1 MKIPPLFKDQ
11 ETSLKFEETNNIVFD
26 MSEPGT
32 GKTRVRLEAFAK
44 RRARKGGCALVIA
57 PKSILDVAWEADC
70 KRYTPWLKISC
81 AYAENREAAFAID
94 ADIYVTN
101 HDAVKWLA
109 KQPPAFF
116 RKFETLIIDESG
128 AFKHHTSQRSKAINK
143 IKKHFKIRIAM
154 NGTPMAISVLDT
166 WNQAFILDDG
176 KRLGKSYFAFRQAVC
191 NPIQQ
196 GRSANMIKWVDKPG
210 AETVVADLLKDISLR
225 HELQGLPANA
235 NYPVSFV
242 LPPKQRR
249 AYEEMEKTA
258 VLSVLKGEVKAL
270 NAAAVRTKLLQ
281 IASGAVYE
289 NEDVY
294 HVIDDSRYKLIADL
308 VEARKFC
315 VVFFHWKHQ
324 RDLLIKEFDIRGV
337 THVTLDGD
345 VTSRKAKR
353 EAVQE
358 YQGGFYKVVLAHPQS
373 AAHGLTLTKGTSTIW
388 ASPTPNLEHW
398 LQGNK
403 RIYRSGQTEKT
414 ETVNVLAKDTL
425 EEHVYNDVLM
435 GRKDGLESFLDYLKG
450 RK

>member
-11 ETSLKFEETNNIVFD
+11 ETSLKFEENNNIVFD

-116 RKFETLIIDESG
+116 KKFETLIIDESG

-235 NYPVSFV
+235 NYPVGFV

-258 VLSVLKGEVKAL
+258 ILNVLKGEVKAL

-289 NEDVY
+289 NEDKY
-294 HVIDDSRYKLIADL
+294 HIIDDSRYKLVADL
-308 VEARKFC
+308 VDARKFC

-324 RDLLIKEFDIRGV
+324 RDLLIKEFNARGI

-345 VTSRKAKR
+345 ITSRKAKR

-358 YQGGFYKVVLAHPQS
+358 FQGGFYRVVLAHPQS

-414 ETVNVLAKDTL
+414 ETVNVLAKGTL

>member
-11 ETSLKFEETNNIVFD
+11 ETSLKFEENNNIVFD

-242 LPPKQRR
+242 LPLKQRR

-324 RDLLIKEFDIRGV
+324 RDLLIKEFDKRGI